1 MDAHRHRH
9 DSEHIYVHLLAHL
22 FRRFQPLHSLHHP
35 EKSEYILSTRSQ
47 LRNSPTLARQG
58 RQTRLG
64 PLDLERGIF

>member
-9 DSEHIYVHLLAHL
+9 DSGHIYVHLLAHL
-22 FRRFQPLHSLHHP
+22 FRRSQPLHSLHLA
-35 EKSEYILSTRSQ
+35 EKSEYILSTRSR
-47 LRNSPTLARQG
+47 LRNSPTSARQG